1 METKK
6 VVVSLEELPGE
17 VLAMVFGFI
26 PANRLYPSCFLLSTT
41 CLKAAL
47 DEPAWRTRCAW
58 DLGVTEH
65 AEGTSSWYWT
75 YRDSRLV
82 WDQLDRPPFV
92 SFSSPNLV
100 VCPSAKDGLR
110 PRYATVRSKQSF
122 STGLIAIEFIIEQ
135 QNQCSWRVAFIDEI
149 FPIATHGSLRR
160 DRAVSYSWYSSKC
173 SFSQQRLERSGWKEG
188 DVLGALLDFDQ
199 REIQY
204 FRNGKQKGTL
214 KMYPKSKRLWAVANM
229 FGPDNAVRIRL
240 KAVGFTPPEWQLRC
254 V

>member
-1 METKK
+1 MEKEKTLL
-6 VVVSLEELPGE
+6 SLEELPAE

-26 PANRLYPSCFLLSTT
+26 PTDRLYPSCFLLSTT
-41 CLKAAL
+41 CLKAVL
-47 DEPAWRTRCAW
+47 DELAWRTRCER

-65 AEGTSSWYWT
+65 AESTSSWYWT

-92 SFSSPNLV
+92 CFPSPNLV
-100 VCPSAKDGLR
+100 VLFGSKGMR

-122 STGLIAIEFIIEQ
+122 STGLVAIEFIIEQ
-135 QNQCSWRVAFIDEI
+135 HNQSSWRVGFIDEN
-149 FPIATHGSLRR
+149 FPISTHGSLRR
-160 DRAVSYSWYSSKC
+160 GRSVCYSWHSSKC

-214 KMYPKSKRLWAVANM
+214 KMQPKSKRLWAVANM
-229 FGPDNAVRIRL
+229 FGAGNAVRIRL
-240 KAVGFTPPEWQLRC
+240 KAVGFTPPEWQLR
-254 V
+254 